1 MAEHSGLVARRRVAG
16 MSRSASP
23 MLSTY
28 GTYKTYK
35 TYKTHESRLTSVI
48 CLA

>member
-1 MAEHSGLVARRRVAG
+1 